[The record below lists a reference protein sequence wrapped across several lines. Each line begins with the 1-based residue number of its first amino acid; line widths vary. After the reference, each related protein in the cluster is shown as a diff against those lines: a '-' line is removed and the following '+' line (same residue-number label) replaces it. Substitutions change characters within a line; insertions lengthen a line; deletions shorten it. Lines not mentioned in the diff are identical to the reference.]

1 MNEQIE
7 KKLNLSDLTDISNIS
22 ESYSHAG
29 KDYIFSHIVLEAGR
43 SVREITPVRFDGMT
57 FVAVLSGEVEL
68 IISGKP
74 YIMGKRALTIMGSN
88 DVISANSTRG
98 ERTDAYALF
107 LSSELLSS
115 LTFDVSV
122 INPRYLIDH
131 DPVMELSENEMD
143 LLERYFKLLHHCAVN
158 NNNAPQQL
166 SLISRSIGRSI
177 VVALL
182 YQLAFITE
190 NRHLMQSMPKDNSQI
205 PGKSRKVNYVH
216 EFMKLLHEYYR
227 KERTVSFYANKL
239 CISPKYLSL
248 LVKEVTG
255 RTAADI
261 IDQFVINEAKNMLRF
276 SGYTIQQV
284 AYKLNFPNQSAFGK
298 YFKHI
303 TGSSPTTFRSN

>member
-1 MNEQIE
+1 MNEQQIE
-7 KKLNLSDLTDISNIS
+7 KLNLNDLTDISNIS

-29 KDYIFSHIVLEAGR
+29 QDYIFSHLILEAGR
-43 SVREITPVRFDGMT
+43 SIQEIAPIRFDGLT
-57 FVAVLSGEVEL
+57 FVAVLKGEVGL
-68 IISGKP
+68 TISGKP
-74 YIMGKRALTIMGSN
+74 YLMKPGSLTAMSSK
-88 DVISANSTRG
+88 DVIATNGTNG
-98 ERTDAYALF
+98 IQAEAYILF

-115 LTFDVSV
+115 LTFDVTV
-122 INPRYLIDH
+122 LNPRYLIDH
-131 DPVMELSENEMD
+131 EPVMVLDEDDMS
-143 LLERYFKLLHHCAVN
+143 LLEHYFELLHDCAIKN
-158 NNNAPQQL
+158 SNAPQQL

-190 NRHLMQSMPKDNSQI
+190 RRYLLDSMPQEELHA
-205 PGKSRKVNYVH
+205 PGKSRKMNYVH
-216 EFMKLLHEYYR
+216 EFMRLLQEYYR

-248 LVKEVTG
+248 LVREVTG
-255 RTAADI
+255 RTAAAI
-261 IDQFVINEAKNMLRF
+261 IDQYVINEAKNMLRF